1 MCTTKWDRTAHIT
14 MLTEYFIILHNK
26 IGKVI
31 CLSTEV
37 VIGYK

>member
-1 MCTTKWDRTAHIT
+1 MTKWDRTAHIA
-14 MLTEYFIILHNK
+14 MPTEYFITLHNK

-31 CLSTEV
+31 CLSIEV